1 MWKFV
6 VFILARNVYIALPTE
21 LCRTRNGMSFR
32 GDVRQFVFQPSWVL
46 CFTWKITLRKKMID
60 WRRGVGGWQWNCV
73 LLCSLLCYLVTH
85 AGDKFLFLCHCLEES
100 IRFKE
105 IYAHESYCHWNN
117 LWKREYFICLVN
129 LLKPTGYVML
139 LQFNIQQLYVL
150 PTLYLCVLYLSEN
163 KQRLVPLTA

>member
-1 MWKFV
+1 M
-6 VFILARNVYIALPTE
+6 FILHCLLNCVEREMECPFGA
-21 LCRTRNGMSFR
+21 MS
-32 GDVRQFVFQPSWVL
+32 DSL
-46 CFTWKITLRKKMID
+46 CFNRPGFCVSREKLLWGRKWLIG
-60 WRRGVGGWQWNCV
+60 WRGVGGWQWNYV

-100 IRFKE
+100 ISFKE

-139 LQFNIQQLYVL
+139 QQFNIQQLYVL
-150 PTLYLCVLYLSEN
+150 PTLYLSVVYLSGN